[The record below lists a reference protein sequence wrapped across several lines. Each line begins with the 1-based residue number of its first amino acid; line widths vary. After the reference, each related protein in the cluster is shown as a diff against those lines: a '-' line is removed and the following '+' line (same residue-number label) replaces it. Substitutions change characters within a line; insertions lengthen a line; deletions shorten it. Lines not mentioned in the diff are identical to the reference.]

1 MAKKNFKGGFDSLLG
16 NNKQE
21 NKIKTNTRS
30 TPVKHP
36 LNDPSTI
43 KIRQDKEKI
52 IEDNIKRE
60 EEVRATFIIDKNLL
74 NNLKSIAYWDRLLI
88 KDVLNQA
95 LNDYIDKYEIK
106 NGEIKLM
113 PKKK

>member
-21 NKIKTNTRS
+21 NEIKTKSNEKS
-30 TPVKHP
+30 VK
-36 LNDPSTI
+36 
-43 KIRQDKEKI
+43 KID
-52 IEDNIKRE
+52 E

-95 LNDYIDKYEIK
+95 LNDYIDKYEI
-106 NGEIKLM
+106 NVGEIKSI

>member
-21 NKIKTNTRS
+21 NEIKTNTRS
-30 TPVKHP
+30 TPVQHP

-43 KIRQDKEKI
+43 KKREEKI

-95 LNDYIDKYEIK
+95 LNDYVDKYEIK
-106 NGEIKLM
+106 NGIIKSI
-113 PKKK
+113 PEKK